1 MKGRWLDGVLAVAM
15 LLLALGLARSVLV
28 LHPPAA
34 ADLPEPLRHPGPQLA
49 GQSGLQEALSPARL
63 GRDVAWG
70 PAYRFCMKHAGLRLE
85 LVTRRSRSFIGI
97 APEDL
102 KQQRLLRLG
111 PRQQVALGQLDG
123 KAALRTCLVGRG
135 RDEPGP
141 TAAVLEEELWPAVG
155 RWRDRLDQPRGLG
168 EKVVRIS
175 AIQSGLRVGERWECL
190 QVTLVLEGPS
200 RQQLADQ
207 GLLSTWKE
215 IYPQLAVWGE
225 QWEGVGY

>member
-1 MKGRWLDGVLAVAM
+1 MKGRWLDGGLAITA
-15 LLLALGLARSVLV
+15 LLAAVGLVRNVLV

-34 ADLPEPLRHPGPQLA
+34 GDLPEPLSHPGPQLA
-49 GQSGLQEALSPARL
+49 AQRRLLEALVPARRE
-63 GRDVAWG
+63 RDVAWG
-70 PAYRFCMKHAGLRLE
+70 PTYRFRMKHAGLGLE
-85 LVTRRSRSFIGI
+85 LVTRRSRSFIGM
-97 APEDL
+97 APEEL

-135 RDEPGP
+135 QDQPGP
-141 TAAVLEEELWPAVG
+141 TAAVLEEELWRAVE

-168 EKVVRIS
+168 ERVVRIS

-207 GLLSTWKE
+207 RLLSAWKE
-215 IYPQLAVWGE
+215 LYPQLALWGE
-225 QWEGVGY
+225 QWEGVKY